1 MTIPLHRLQNG
12 ALLLFTFFMISDP
25 RTTPDSRA
33 GRLVFAALV
42 ALGGWWWQFRQF
54 GTNGQLWSLAVCSML
69 TPLLDWLLPG
79 PKHRW
84 KSEKPAAMGGAGRD
98 AGLVMGA

>member
-42 ALGGWWWQFRQF
+42 ALGGWWWQFRMY
-54 GTNGQLWSLAVCSML
+54 GTNGPLWALAACSLF
-69 TPLLDWLLPG
+69 TPLIDRLLPG
-79 PKHRW
+79 AKYQW
-84 KSEKPAAMGGAGRD
+84 KRERASLMSTAVAGT
-98 AGLVMGA
+98 GLVVQA